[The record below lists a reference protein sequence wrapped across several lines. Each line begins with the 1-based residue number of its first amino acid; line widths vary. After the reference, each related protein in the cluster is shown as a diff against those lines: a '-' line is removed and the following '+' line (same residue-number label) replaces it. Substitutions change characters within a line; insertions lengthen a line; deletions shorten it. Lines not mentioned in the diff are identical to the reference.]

1 MSSPRAVGIAGTG
14 MHVPE
19 RVVPN
24 SWFEDF
30 LDTSDEWIV
39 QRTGIHERRYAGE
52 GETTSTMSVAA
63 ARQACENAG
72 IDPKDLDAILVGT
85 LTPDYPLPSTAC
97 LVQAELGAKN
107 AFAMDIAA
115 ACTGFIYGTQVGESL
130 IAAGRAERVL
140 VIGAETL
147 SRVIDFNDRGSCI
160 LFGDGAGAAILT
172 PHETCGQGRIVRT
185 ELGADGKGFDNI
197 IIPGG
202 GSKQPQ
208 GVDVLE
214 QHGQFIHLKGRE
226 VFRFA
231 VSIMGE
237 MIERMA
243 EGIDLDEVSLVVPHQ
258 VNKRIIDAA
267 VERIDLPPERVAVN
281 IEKFANT
288 SAATVPMALHEAVR
302 DGRIEKGK
310 YVITVAFG
318 AGMTWGASLIEW

>member
-107 AFAMDIAA
+107 AFAMDVAA

-147 SRVIDFNDRGSCI
+147 SRVIDFSDRGSCI

>member
-52 GETTSTMSVAA
+52 GETTSTMSIAA

-288 SAATVPMALHEAVR
+288 SAATVPWPCTKPCATA
-302 DGRIEKGK
+302 
-310 YVITVAFG
+310 
-318 AGMTWGASLIEW
+318 ASRRASTSSPSRSAPA

>member
-1 MSSPRAVGIAGTG
+1 
-14 MHVPE
+14 
-19 RVVPN
+19 
-24 SWFEDF
+24 
-30 LDTSDEWIV
+30 
-39 QRTGIHERRYAGE
+39 
-52 GETTSTMSVAA
+52 
-63 ARQACENAG
+63 
-72 IDPKDLDAILVGT
+72 
-85 LTPDYPLPSTAC
+85 
-97 LVQAELGAKN
+97 VQAELGAKN

-147 SRVIDFNDRGSCI
+147 SRVIDFSDRGSCI

>member
-52 GETTSTMSVAA
+52 GETTSTMSIAA

-107 AFAMDIAA
+107 AFAMDVAA